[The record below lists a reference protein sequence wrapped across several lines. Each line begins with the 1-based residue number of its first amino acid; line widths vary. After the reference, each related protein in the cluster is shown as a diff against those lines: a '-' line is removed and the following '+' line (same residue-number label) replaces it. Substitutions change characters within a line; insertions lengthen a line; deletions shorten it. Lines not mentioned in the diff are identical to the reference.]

1 MYVNV
6 PFVVFLYPQFNLVIC
21 TTTAAHEP
29 NTVVQSGRATNIY
42 CAFIYP
48 SISIYY
54 MYQSFYISYGF
65 DLCITLRMC
74 GFVTFILSLKNF
86 DISQNKNKQLV
97 HCSTHT
103 HTHWIFYIKSSTTNT
118 QNTIHTQNFGKQNWV
133 STCNAYFNQI
143 QIYNQQFSIIV
154 VVAVSVFTIEIMICY
169 CYWCLRSIVVQL
181 NCFGWAWKPKLFDE
195 KEEFHFSVHKLNQ
208 LKIQWKQT
216 FTFDFEFRS
225 MFIVCS
231 NWTFCVLFPLQK
243 IADNS
248 RYYPMKRPVK

>member
-1 MYVNV
+1 MVKYLGFFSKLLFLYYLCLTNRMLFFFSLCLFFFFLVSFMYVNV

-74 GFVTFILSLKNF
+74 GFVSFILSLKNF

-103 HTHWIFYIKSSTTNT
+103 HTLNILYKIVHDQHTKHNTHTEFWKAKLGKYMQCIFQSNT
-118 QNTIHTQNFGKQNWV
+118 DI
-133 STCNAYFNQI
+133 
-143 QIYNQQFSIIV
+143 
-154 VVAVSVFTIEIMICY
+154 
-169 CYWCLRSIVVQL
+169 
-181 NCFGWAWKPKLFDE
+181 
-195 KEEFHFSVHKLNQ
+195 
-208 LKIQWKQT
+208 
-216 FTFDFEFRS
+216 
-225 MFIVCS
+225 
-231 NWTFCVLFPLQK
+231 
-243 IADNS
+243 
-248 RYYPMKRPVK
+248 